1 MSLSLRAKV
10 TIGASI
16 VTLLVSFTLI
26 GTSMLSQGHVKGMFA
41 DATITGKAVLWKKII
56 DSQMEKMLPGT
67 SILARDRATRK
78 ALVAK
83 DIEALKEGA
92 STTFNLLSASKVIS
106 RMQLADLNGEVLF
119 SAPMA
124 FKGKTNKPL
133 VMQAITAG
141 KIMRGV
147 ERADD
152 GRLVAVVVFPL
163 TMRGKT
169 IGVGIFA
176 RNLQDAIED
185 FKKNDH
191 SELIIVNASGKTEYS
206 TRTKENTLPVEHIE
220 LPVLGESSLQQH
232 DMRGRIGAV
241 TTLPITN
248 NKGNPLAHLVI
259 EKDYTES
266 YAALRNTNIF
276 AYGLT
281 GFIIIF
287 ALIGLYLY
295 MRYMLK
301 PLGDVVTNLN
311 KIAAGDLTT
320 DIDVTATAEIGQ
332 LQKAMQQTTIQLR
345 EIIELINII
354 SGRLGTSAHEM
365 VTITKSTQNSLNEQ
379 QLSIEQV
386 ATAMNEMSSTV
397 SEVAR
402 HASSAADA
410 ASNADTEVNT
420 GERVVSD
427 TISSIEQLV
436 NEVENASTVINEVR
450 DDSESIGTILDVIRG
465 IAEQTNL
472 LALNAAIEAARA
484 GEQGRGFAVVADEVR
499 TLASRTQ
506 HSTNEIQA
514 MIEKLQSGIRNA
526 VTTMEQGRERAEQ
539 TVTQAGNAGTSLHTI
554 TSSVSTINDMN
565 TQIASAAEEQ
575 TGVAEE
581 INRNI
586 VDINV
591 ISERNAVGA
600 TQVLDASKE
609 LNRLTEELN
618 SVVQRFQISE
628 K

>member
-1 MSLSLRAKV
+1 MSLTLRAKV

-16 VTLLVSFTLI
+16 VTLLASFTQI
-26 GTSMLSQGHVKGMFA
+26 GTSMLSQGHIEGMFA
-41 DATITGKAVLWKKII
+41 DATISGKAVLWKKIV
-56 DSQMEKMLPGT
+56 DSQMDKMVPGT

-78 ALVAK
+78 ALLNK
-83 DIEALKEGA
+83 DSEALKEGA
-92 STTFNLLSASKVIS
+92 TTTFNLLSASRVIS
-106 RMQLADLNGEVLF
+106 RMQLADLDGNVLF
-119 SAPMA
+119 SAPQA
-124 FKGKTNKPL
+124 FKGKTNKSL
-133 VMQAITAG
+133 VMQAITTG
-141 KIMRGV
+141 KVMRGI
-147 ERADD
+147 ERAED
-152 GRLVAVVVFPL
+152 GRLVAIVAFPL

-191 SELIIVNASGKTEYS
+191 SELIIVSESGKTEYS
-206 TRTKENTLPVEHIE
+206 TRAKENVLPVEHIE

-241 TTLPITN
+241 TILPISN
-248 NKGNPLAHLVI
+248 NKGVPLAHLVI
-259 EKDYTES
+259 EKDYTQS
-266 YAALRNTNIF
+266 YTALQNINML

-281 GFIIIF
+281 ALIVIF
-287 ALIGLYLY
+287 ALIGLYVY

-320 DIDVTATAEIGQ
+320 DIEVTSTAEIGQ

-354 SGRLGTSAHEM
+354 AGRLGTSAHEM
-365 VTITKSTQNSLNEQ
+365 VTITKSTQSSLNEQ

-397 SEVAR
+397 TEVAR
-402 HASSAADA
+402 NASSAADA
-410 ASNADTEVNT
+410 ASHADTEVNT
-420 GERVVSD
+420 GQSVVNE

-436 NEVENASTVINEVR
+436 NEVENASIVINEVR

-506 HSTNEIQA
+506 QSTNEIQA

-526 VTTMEQGRERAEQ
+526 VSTMEQGRERAEQ
-539 TVTQAGNAGTSLHTI
+539 TVKQAGDAGASLNTI

-586 VDINV
+586 VDINL

-600 TQVLDASKE
+600 TQVLDASKD

-618 SVVQRFQISE
+618 SVVHRFQLKS
-628 K
+628 

>member
-1 MSLSLRAKV
+1 MSLTLRAKV

-16 VTLLVSFTLI
+16 VTLLASFTQI
-26 GTSMLSQGHVKGMFA
+26 GTSMLSQGHMEGMFA
-41 DATITGKAVLWKKII
+41 DATISGKAVLWNKIV
-56 DSQMEKMLPGT
+56 DSQMDKMVPGT

-78 ALVAK
+78 ALLSK
-83 DIEALKEGA
+83 DSEALKEGA
-92 STTFNLLSASKVIS
+92 STTFNLLSASNVIS
-106 RMQLADLNGEVLF
+106 RMQLADLDGNVLF
-119 SAPMA
+119 SAPQA
-124 FKGKTNKPL
+124 FKGKTNKSL

-141 KIMRGV
+141 KIMRGI
-147 ERADD
+147 ERAED
-152 GRLVAVVVFPL
+152 GRLVAVVAFPL

-191 SELIIVNASGKTEYS
+191 SELIIVSESGKTEYS
-206 TRTKENTLPVEHIE
+206 TRAKENILPVEHIE

-241 TTLPITN
+241 TILPISN
-248 NKGNPLAHLVI
+248 NKGVPLAHLVI
-259 EKDYTES
+259 EKDYTQS
-266 YAALRNTNIF
+266 YTALQNTNLL

-281 GFIIIF
+281 ALIVIF

-320 DIDVTATAEIGQ
+320 DIEVTSTAEIGQ

-354 SGRLGTSAHEM
+354 AGRLGTSANEM
-365 VTITKSTQNSLNEQ
+365 VTITKSTQSSLNEQ

-397 SEVAR
+397 TEVAR
-402 HASSAADA
+402 NASSAADA
-410 ASNADTEVNT
+410 ASHADTEVNT
-420 GERVVSD
+420 GQSVVNE

-450 DDSESIGTILDVIRG
+450 DDSDSIGTILDVIRG

-506 HSTNEIQA
+506 QSTNEIQA

-526 VTTMEQGRERAEQ
+526 VSTMEQGRERAEQ
-539 TVTQAGNAGTSLHTI
+539 TVKQAGDAGASLNTI
-554 TSSVSTINDMN
+554 TRSVSTINDMN

-600 TQVLDASKE
+600 TQVLDASKD

-618 SVVQRFQISE
+618 SVVQRFQLKS
-628 K
+628 